1 MFSQLVLLQN
11 YVLLS
16 LGKTHKVPHF
26 RIISHKNAIGRFA
39 YTIKILLNNDIIIKE
54 GIKSMIDTMYIQ
66 INRNGNDGLPEIV
79 LLILPPKLKWQSSE
93 LKWQRDA
100 ELMSF
105 TLPLIANDG

>member
-1 MFSQLVLLQN
+1 
-11 YVLLS
+11 
-16 LGKTHKVPHF
+16 
-26 RIISHKNAIGRFA
+26 
-39 YTIKILLNNDIIIKE
+39 
-54 GIKSMIDTMYIQ
+54 MIDTMYIQ